1 VKISDVMTAQVATA
15 TPKSTIAEVARTMA
29 DVESGVVPI
38 TDDGKVVGLIT
49 DRDIV
54 LRVVAGGMSLDTP
67 VSTVMTEEV
76 ESCREDENVADAAAR
91 MGDRQIRRLVVLN
104 DQGRL
109 TGIVSLG
116 DIALDYGAKQVGRTL
131 EEISEQTPAAH

>member
-1 VKISDVMTAQVATA
+1 MKISDVMTAQVATA